1 MKNKV
6 KQYRTQANMTQ
17 VELAKRVGVSSRTII
32 SIENDKYNPSLTLAY
47 QIAQVFDT
55 TIEELYCLKENLGG
69 GSA

>member
-69 GSA
+69 EK